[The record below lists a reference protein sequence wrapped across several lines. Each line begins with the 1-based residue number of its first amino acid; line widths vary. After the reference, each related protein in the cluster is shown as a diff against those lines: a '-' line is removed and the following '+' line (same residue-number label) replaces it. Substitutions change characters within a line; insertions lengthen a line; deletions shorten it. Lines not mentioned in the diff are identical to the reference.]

1 MKRWARL
8 SLIMALLM
16 IISACGG
23 GDDEGTATT
32 AAAGD
37 GGDTTETTAAS
48 GDGGETTDTTASPDM
63 PDCSA
68 TGDTV
73 IRWIY
78 GAPIRQPAIDIVN
91 EYNAMDNGVCVE
103 IVAGPS
109 SATDLLAT
117 YLQTFEAQSSDLD
130 VLQIDVIWPGD
141 LAEHLVDLNDFGA
154 GDVTGDMFESIVQNN
169 TVDGRLVGIPGFT
182 DAPMLYYRTD
192 LLEKYGFE
200 PPTTWVELEDQAR
213 TIMEGEQ
220 SEGNPDFTG
229 FVWQGNAYEGLTC
242 DALEWVASNGGG
254 TIIDKE
260 SETITINNPE
270 AAAAIETAASWVGDI
285 SPVGVTGF
293 QEEDSRAVW
302 MAGNAAFMRNWPYAY
317 SLGNA
322 DDSTIKGLFDTVPL
336 PAAEGQA
343 SAATLGG
350 WQQAVSNYSEHKQEA
365 ADFALWISS
374 PEIQKRRMAE
384 ESLLPTIPSI
394 YDDAELQAQYPFFAT
409 MKDVLANSVARPSTI
424 SAPNYND
431 VSLAFFNAVHSVLT
445 GEANADDAL
454 AELELDLED
463 ITGLSAG

>member
-1 MKRWARL
+1 
-8 SLIMALLM
+8 
-16 IISACGG
+16 
-23 GDDEGTATT
+23 
-32 AAAGD
+32 
-37 GGDTTETTAAS
+37 
-48 GDGGETTDTTASPDM
+48 
-63 PDCSA
+63 
-68 TGDTV
+68 
-73 IRWIY
+73 
-78 GAPIRQPAIDIVN
+78 
-91 EYNAMDNGVCVE
+91 
-103 IVAGPS
+103 
-109 SATDLLAT
+109 
-117 YLQTFEAQSSDLD
+117 
-130 VLQIDVIWPGD
+130 VIWPGD